1 MFTIQTTLKRLKLD
15 SSLTDMAY
23 MSVICLYFVASF
35 QTLELA
41 NNNIRSMDGLQG
53 HKYLEVIDLEEN
65 EVGETI
71 CHMSLTLL

>member
-1 MFTIQTTLKRLKLD
+1 
-15 SSLTDMAY
+15 MAY
-23 MSVICLYFVASF
+23 ICVFWLYFVVFF

-65 EVGETI
+65 EVGETFVI
-71 CHMSLTLL
+71 KDIKELTYLRTNKFIL